1 MEPTIPSFEKGNLVS
16 ESPANGDAVG
26 RDTDH
31 AESHQEPFLSGSG
44 SHAYAGHPG
53 TFVQKRCSLN
63 MNDISRAT
71 GVSQTTTYRILRT
84 LVHRGYLSQDLEGRF
99 SMLNRPE
106 LKNASLDET
115 SEANSRPVPSR
126 ETDLSGEQVI
136 EILQRPANIET
147 AR

>member
-1 MEPTIPSFEKGNLVS
+1 
-16 ESPANGDAVG
+16 
-26 RDTDH
+26 
-31 AESHQEPFLSGSG
+31 
-44 SHAYAGHPG
+44 
-53 TFVQKRCSLN
+53 